1 VWDETAVEFV
11 SVVRMAGK
19 TERVRVWPVL
29 MTIRFLIETP

>member
-19 TERVRVWPVL
+19 TERVRVWPG
-29 MTIRFLIETP
+29 FDDD